1 MSVLIRPSL
10 PVIKPRFRVALV
22 RRELLSLA
30 IRNTEA
36 HSRCAAADAGSD
48 LLAKR
53 HVIIPAY
60 NCRARIRN
68 YTRRAEVVSGDVTCA
83 IGIYNGGFDGRGKTS
98 RTIDI
103 FFVESTG

>member
-1 MSVLIRPSL
+1 MLVLVRPSL
-10 PVIKPRFRVALV
+10 HVIKPRFRVALV
-22 RRELLSLA
+22 RGEFVPLA

-48 LLAKR
+48 FLAKR
-53 HVIIPAY
+53 HVIMPAY
-60 NCRARIRN
+60 NCGARIRN
-68 YTRRAEVVSGDVTCA
+68 YTRRAQVVRGDVTCA

-103 FFVESTG
+103 FFVKSTG